1 MTPRWARRKRVQEVK
16 GARDRNMGRPA
27 TVHTTLSMDTSRL
40 DDALRRHIYYAV
52 PPSTW
57 PEYPFLSELMEDWH
71 EERRK
76 EREGAEAAAQA
87 AQEALADVQLP
98 HPISLNTETNWPA
111 RADASMFRRNP

>member
-27 TVHTTLSMDTSRL
+27 TVHTTLSMDTTRF
-40 DDALRRHIYYAV
+40 DDALNRQRGA
-52 PPSTW
+52 W
-57 PEYPFLSELMEDWH
+57 PVYPFLSELMEDWH

-76 EREGAEAAAQA
+76 EREGREAADQA

-98 HPISLNTETNWPA
+98 HPINFYPNPRWPKKPA
-111 RADASMFRRNP
+111 TSTFRRNP